1 MTDAPELPTETTLQG
16 EQIVA
21 PGVKPITLRDRL
33 AVRAAQPIAP
43 RRTPNAQQ
51 KPCDIG
57 LFDGEAGKKKVRW
70 TFFPLNARNQ
80 LDMLDL
86 IRAARREAP
95 NPEHSKES

>member
-1 MTDAPELPTETTLQG
+1 MTDAPDLPTETTPQG

-33 AVRAAQPIAP
+33 AVRAAQSIAP
-43 RRTPNAQQ
+43 RRNPNAQQ

-57 LFDGEAGKKKVRW
+57 LFDEA
-70 TFFPLNARNQ
+70 ARNQ

-86 IRAARREAP
+86 IRAATRSAP
-95 NPEHSKES
+95 NPEHSKEN